1 MDFIVGLRVGFF
13 MTRWTIEGAKL
24 AVDCADIG
32 IIDVPID
39 EIGDFIRGLC
49 RHLR

>member
-13 MTRWTIEGAKL
+13 MTGWPIERAKL

-39 EIGDFIRGLC
+39 E
-49 RHLR
+49 